1 MQVVR
6 KDADSLHTTI
16 SITLEP
22 QDYKQIYEAEC
33 KSYKNKVQLK
43 GFRKGM
49 TPIDVIKKMYGKAIL
64 SDVINET
71 LQKSLFDY
79 CEKENLKYIG
89 SPIANEESETIIL
102 DHKSDKSY
110 TFSFDLGLMPEL
122 TISGVSQSDTY
133 DKYDIQ
139 IDDAV
144 VEDEITKYRT
154 QNGIR
159 IEATD
164 TIQENDYVTIDS
176 KEKEGNYQTEIS
188 VLVKMV
194 SDDGVK
200 NALLTKKL
208 GDSIEFDV
216 YALENSGR
224 EQIEKYIL
232 KKPADYEGEI
242 SNMFVGTINKVS
254 RIEPLE
260 INEDLFK
267 MLGDESIVD
276 ETSMREFFKKSIK
289 DQYEIQ
295 SDNYMFRGIMQS
307 LLDTNKVELPDTFLK
322 RYLKET
328 NQKVTAEQ
336 VDEEYDD
343 FAKNMRWSL
352 IKSNLGRKYEITIG
366 EKDLKDHFTMSV
378 FRYMR
383 NYGFQDY
390 SFIQETVDKL
400 MKDEKQVNEAYE
412 EILANRVF
420 EKINE
425 IVSKNL
431 ISISLDDFSAKV
443 KELNE
448 KVG

>member
-6 KDADSLHTTI
+6 KDADALHTTI

-22 QDYKQIYEAEC
+22 VDYKHLYEAEC

-43 GFRKGM
+43 GFRKGN
-49 TPIDVIKKMYGKAIL
+49 TPIEVVKKMYGKAIL

-79 CEKENLKYIG
+79 CDKENLKYIG
-89 SPIANEESETIIL
+89 SPIGSEDSETIIL

-110 TFSFDLGLMPEL
+110 TFSFDLGLMPE
-122 TISGVSQSDTY
+122 IDVNGVGEADAY
-133 DKYDIQ
+133 DKFDINVSND
-139 IDDAV
+139 I
-144 VEDEITKYRT
+144 VEDEITKYRS

-159 IEATD
+159 VEATD
-164 TIQENDYVTIDS
+164 TILDNDYVTIDA
-176 KEKEGNYQTEIS
+176 KEQDGDYQTDIS

-194 SDDGVK
+194 ADEKFKSE
-200 NALLTKKL
+200 LLTKKL
-208 GDSIEFDV
+208 GDTVQFDV
-216 YALENSGR
+216 YALENTAK
-224 EQIEKYIL
+224 EQIEKFIL

-242 SNMFVGTINKVS
+242 SNIFGGTITKVS

-260 INEDLFK
+260 INEELFK
-267 MLGDESIVD
+267 MLGEESIID
-276 ETSMREFFKKSIK
+276 EASMREFFKNRIK
-289 DQYEIQ
+289 EQYDVQ
-295 SDNYMFRGIMQS
+295 ADNYMFRGIMES
-307 LLDTNKVELPDTFLK
+307 LLDNNKVDLPDTFLK

-328 NQKVTAEQ
+328 NEKVTAEQ
-336 VDEEYDD
+336 VDSEYDA

-352 IKSNLGRKYEITIG
+352 IKSSLGKRFEITVS
-366 EKDLKDHFTMSV
+366 EADLKDHFTTSV

-390 SFIQETVDKL
+390 SFMQETIDKL

-412 EILANRVF
+412 EILANKVF
-420 EKINE
+420 ENIDKVIK
-425 IVSKNL
+425 KNL
-431 ISISLDDFSAKV
+431 IPISIDDFTAKV

-448 KVG
+448 RVG